1 MKSIKLFISL
11 VTVFLFCA
19 ALTACAEEKKEQ
31 PEQDSVQVEA
41 EQKEKDQDPDQYEL
55 DQNKH
60 RKEPVETPAVDDQD
74 ERDRRARERD
84 KGADSEDDRLGPGDE
99 PGDGQDERDREA
111 RARDDQAEQERQR
124 REQEEREE
132 QERRERDAREH
143 DDQAELDS
151 EFDTPYRTYYWYTY
165 DENGEIRSD
174 PSETGIENKYGFLL
188 SNNGFNEVEIH
199 FTWKN
204 TFTYSD
210 FRSKTMPESYVKS
223 SWDST
228 DGYDY
233 TSYRLEYVDMGK
245 VEKILIYNEA
255 EELDVI
261 RFIESDGEGE
271 IIRDRMYYYN
281 GVSEKVYVTDRKCE
295 NTYEGG
301 RLQIVDISED
311 DYYLDNFDMEPAGL
325 DTVLPSDYLIESK
338 KAKKIY
344 EY

>member
-99 PGDGQDERDREA
+99 PGDGQDERDRE
-111 RARDDQAEQERQR
+111 

-311 DYYLDNFDMEPAGL
+311 DYYLDNFDMETAGL

>member
-245 VEKILIYNEA
+245 VEKIEA
-255 EELDVI
+255 SGTCVGSL
-261 RFIESDGEGE
+261 
-271 IIRDRMYYYN
+271 
-281 GVSEKVYVTDRKCE
+281 
-295 NTYEGG
+295 
-301 RLQIVDISED
+301 
-311 DYYLDNFDMEPAGL
+311 
-325 DTVLPSDYLIESK
+325 
-338 KAKKIY
+338 
-344 EY
+344 